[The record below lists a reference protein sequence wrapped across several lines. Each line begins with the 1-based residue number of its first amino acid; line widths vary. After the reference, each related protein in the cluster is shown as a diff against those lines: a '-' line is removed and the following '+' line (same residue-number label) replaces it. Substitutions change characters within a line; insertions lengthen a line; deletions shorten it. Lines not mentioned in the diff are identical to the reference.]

1 MVGPHVQRREG
12 TNGNNN
18 CHWRCHSSE
27 VLPWFSPHCTSLS
40 KNYFFV
46 VTPFII
52 IAINKNSGWRC
63 FHRCWATSNKTG
75 MGIPAKST
83 RQGQM
88 PPPDQ
93 RSLPPIFINLFESG
107 EIHQHGN
114 ISRRFR
120 RTRKFSLLERE
131 KSNPVS
137 FQFFSIKI
145 KRSRQQIYRVD

>member
-12 TNGNNN
+12 TNGNNC

-27 VLPWFSPHCTSLS
+27 VLPWFLPHCTSLS

-46 VTPFII
+46 VASFII
-52 IAINKNSGWRC
+52 IVIKKNSGWRC
-63 FHRCWATSNKTG
+63 FHRCWAISNKTG
-75 MGIPAKST
+75 MGIPANST
-83 RQGQM
+83 IQGQM

-114 ISRRFR
+114 LSRSEEIDRFPSQEL
-120 RTRKFSLLERE
+120 F
-131 KSNPVS
+131 NV
-137 FQFFSIKI
+137 IKH
-145 KRSRQQIYRVD
+145 VDQAILCIRNALY